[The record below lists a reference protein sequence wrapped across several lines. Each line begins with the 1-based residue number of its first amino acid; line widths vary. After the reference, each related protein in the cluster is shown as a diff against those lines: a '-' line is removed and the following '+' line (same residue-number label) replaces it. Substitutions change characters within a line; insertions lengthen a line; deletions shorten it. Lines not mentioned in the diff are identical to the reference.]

1 MKYLRYTSYLFLII
15 AVLLVVDGVMELEK
29 PDGRATLS
37 FIFAGVCVFMFFFRR
52 NMAKRFEERNRRQ
65 Q

>member
-1 MKYLRYTSYLFLII
+1 MKYLRFTSYLFLIV
-15 AVLLVVDGVMELEK
+15 AVLLVVDGILELEK

-52 NMAKRFEERNRRQ
+52 NMAKKFEQRRKQ
-65 Q
+65 P